1 MKGWI
6 DRVLHPVVAYQ
17 FAETDSGEGTP
28 VGLLAAKAVLV
39 FNTSS
44 TPVEREQEAFVAPL
58 ERIWYDCIFAFCG
71 VPLFHRRMFSVVVT
85 STEEQR
91 KEWLEEVRDLTR
103 STFPPVS
110 S

>member
-71 VPLFHRRMFSVVVT
+71 VPVFRRRIFGVIVT
-85 STEEQR
+85 STPVQR
-91 KEWLEEVRDLTR
+91 KSWLDEVRDLTR
-103 STFPPVS
+103 QTFRL
-110 S
+110 